1 MLFIEA
7 LNRTNNQPNEKKIIS
22 RVKYRP
28 IVSNQDS
35 VDLSSAAHQVKEIYL
50 ESQTKDALTASTS
63 VFANL
68 IEHALS
74 YIFETKLHLHSP
86 EELDLDKK
94 NWKLFLQV
102 PPINTEN
109 GRKSAGYLAPEI
121 HRRPPAKQLIFHI
134 PVKPSY
140 GIPVDMTLLMSP
152 HNGSPETLDFFHSF
166 PKENSLPVLR
176 TPYPPEF
183 LDQQVKHHHILL
195 DQDGEADQLSALYA
209 HANQSRLIE
218 QNPIPTQLCGLRIW
232 RTKNNAL
239 NPIVLGDK
247 HIGLLFVGHYKAQE
261 GNAISAE
268 ERARQASNLYTKA

>member
-7 LNRTNNQPNEKKIIS
+7 LNRANNQPNEKKIIS

-94 NWKLFLQV
+94 TGN
-102 PPINTEN
+102 
-109 GRKSAGYLAPEI
+109 
-121 HRRPPAKQLIFHI
+121 
-134 PVKPSY
+134 
-140 GIPVDMTLLMSP
+140 
-152 HNGSPETLDFFHSF
+152 FFYKF
-166 PKENSLPVLR
+166 PL
-176 TPYPPEF
+176 
-183 LDQQVKHHHILL
+183 
-195 DQDGEADQLSALYA
+195 
-209 HANQSRLIE
+209 
-218 QNPIPTQLCGLRIW
+218 
-232 RTKNNAL
+232 
-239 NPIVLGDK
+239 
-247 HIGLLFVGHYKAQE
+247 
-261 GNAISAE
+261 
-268 ERARQASNLYTKA
+268 